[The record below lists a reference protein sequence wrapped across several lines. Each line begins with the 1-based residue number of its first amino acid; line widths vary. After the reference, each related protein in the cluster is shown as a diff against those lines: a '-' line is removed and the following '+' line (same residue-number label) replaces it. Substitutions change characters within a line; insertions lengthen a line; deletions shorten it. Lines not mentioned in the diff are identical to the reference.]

1 MLFFSP
7 VLATTTH
14 SLSETK
20 ASQLGFSDYYR
31 LKRQVAGDCLLGITG
46 QNVVHVEDFNRS
58 DLVDIDYFYV
68 IGFEIHHQAIIPRFW

>member
-14 SLSETK
+14 SLSDTE

-31 LKRQVAGDCLLGITG
+31 LKRLIAGDCVLNITG
-46 QNVVHVEDFNRS
+46 QNVTRVEDFNRAELAYLHS
-58 DLVDIDYFYV
+58 YYRLN
-68 IGFEIHHQAIIPRFW
+68 RLLRNWRRSC